1 MNGIP
6 KLTIGGLVLANPVI
20 LAPMAGVTDLPFRL
34 LCKESGCGLVVSE
47 MISDN
52 ALLFDNDRTLE
63 MLRME
68 PAERPVAMQIF
79 GSNPELMAQAAQKVE
94 AAGADIIDINMGC
107 PAPKIVKNGEG
118 SALMRKPE
126 LAQRILR
133 AVVAAVQVPVTVKI
147 RKGWSEQEVNA
158 VELALLAEEA
168 GVAAVAVH
176 GRTREQFY
184 EGKADWQIIRE
195 VKEALSIPVIGNGD
209 VWSPADAARMLEQTG
224 CDGIMV
230 GRGCQ
235 GNPWLFRDILAYL
248 QTGVVPPAPS
258 LEERRRFIL
267 RHLDMLMSLKG
278 EYVAVREMRRH
289 AAWYTK
295 GVRGAAR
302 WRQMLNQALCRD
314 DFERL
319 LEEMLAAELSAANGG

>member
-1 MNGIP
+1 M
-6 KLTIGGLVLANPVI
+6 
-20 LAPMAGVTDLPFRL
+20 
-34 LCKESGCGLVVSE
+34 
-47 MISDN
+47 
-52 ALLFDNDRTLE
+52 
-63 MLRME
+63 
-68 PAERPVAMQIF
+68 
-79 GSNPELMAQAAQKVE
+79 
-94 AAGADIIDINMGC
+94 
-107 PAPKIVKNGEG
+107 
-118 SALMRKPE
+118 
-126 LAQRILR
+126 
-133 AVVAAVQVPVTVKI
+133 
-147 RKGWSEQEVNA
+147 
-158 VELALLAEEA
+158 
-168 GVAAVAVH
+168 AAVAVH

-209 VWSPADAARMLEQTG
+209 IWSPADAARMLEQTG

-278 EYVAVREMRRH
+278 EYVAGREMRRH

-319 LEEMLAAELSAANGG
+319 LEEMLAAELAAANGG

>member
-209 VWSPADAARMLEQTG
+209 IWSPADAARMLEQTG

-267 RHLDMLMSLKG
+267 RHLDIDH
-278 EYVAVREMRRH
+278 RIH
-289 AAWYTK
+289 
-295 GVRGAAR
+295 
-302 WRQMLNQALCRD
+302 
-314 DFERL
+314 F
-319 LEEMLAAELSAANGG
+319 LSDL